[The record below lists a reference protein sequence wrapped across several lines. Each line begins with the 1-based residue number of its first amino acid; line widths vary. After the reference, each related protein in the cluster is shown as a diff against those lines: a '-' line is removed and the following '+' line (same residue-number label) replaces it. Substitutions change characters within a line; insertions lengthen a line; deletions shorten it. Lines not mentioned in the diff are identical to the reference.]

1 MAVVA
6 DDDKVATVTAA
17 GGRQFHTTDGGGS
30 WR

>member
-1 MAVVA
+1 VGVVA

-17 GGRQFHTTDGGGS
+17 GGRQLRTTDGGGR